1 MNGFTDLIVGSTATD
16 ICDAPVYDLVGG
28 FWVSIQ
34 QSGGGHDHTCLA
46 VTALGYVHLGP
57 RLLNVM
63 AAVWGESFDGGDC
76 LACDITHGD
85 TAGAHGASVDVD
97 GAGAALLY
105 AAAVFGTM
113 QFEVVAEYPE

>member
-1 MNGFTDLIVGSTATD
+1 MNGFTDLVVGSTATD

-28 FWVSIQ
+28 FWVSIK
-34 QSGGGHDHTCLA
+34 QSGGRHDHAGLA

-57 RLLNVM
+57 RLLDRM
-63 AAVWGESFDGGDC
+63 AAVWGESFDGGDG
-76 LACDITHGD
+76 LARDFTHGD
-85 TAGAHGASVDVD
+85 TAGAHGTTVDVD
-97 GAGAALLY
+97 GAGAALLD